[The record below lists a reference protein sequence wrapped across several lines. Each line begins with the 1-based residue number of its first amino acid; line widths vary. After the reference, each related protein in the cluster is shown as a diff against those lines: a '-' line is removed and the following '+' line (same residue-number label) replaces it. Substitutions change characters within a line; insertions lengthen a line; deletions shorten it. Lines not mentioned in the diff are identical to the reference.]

1 MPPDPIALPGLTV
14 LAVVALGWLA
24 RDADWRGLASSGRLN
39 LWLGTAVALMVLWR
53 MRAGAQ
59 GGIDLHL
66 AGATLV
72 YLMFGLRLGA
82 VALAVAAAGAA
93 LGAGRSWLGIA
104 PEWLLQGLV
113 PLLVSAVLI
122 PLAERRLPAHLFV
135 FLWGYGFIVSGLA
148 VYVGG
153 VAQTL
158 LFAGLGA
165 APWQA
170 LSEEVLPF
178 FMLLG
183 WSEAFTAGALLTL
196 MVVYRPG
203 WVARFDDAVYLRRK
217 D

>member
-1 MPPDPIALPGLTV
+1 
-14 LAVVALGWLA
+14 
-24 RDADWRGLASSGRLN
+24 
-39 LWLGTAVALMVLWR
+39 MVLWR

-82 VALAVAAAGAA
+82 VALAVAATGAA
-93 LGAGRSWLGIA
+93 LGAGRPWLLIA
-104 PEWLLQGLV
+104 PEWLLQGLL
-113 PLLVSAVLI
+113 PLLFSAILI

-148 VYVGG
+148 VCVGG
-153 VAQTL
+153 LAQTL

-165 APWQA
+165 APWRA

-183 WSEAFTAGALLTL
+183 WSEAFTAGALLTV

-203 WVARFDDAVYLRRK
+203 WVARFDDTVYLRRK